1 MTVLLCLHFTIWDAV
16 SYGFLMKE
24 SGVMIDISL
33 NKIKKNYGFN
43 DVLTDI
49 NFDVYTNDKIALV
62 GLNGSGKSTILKLIY
77 GIENPNSGNISIRNN
92 ISIGYLSQNYENKDI
107 LVKNMLYENFKDVLK
122 LEYEIKKIE
131 SKMQTQENDYKL
143 ITKYCN
149 LLEKL
154 NDIGGYKVKEKITKT
169 VDTFKLE
176 KLLEKNFNIL
186 SGGEKKLVLLANIMI
201 NNPDVILLDEPTN
214 YLDINTLEW
223 LENYLIN
230 YKGSLVIVSH
240 DRYFLDKVTNK
251 TILIENGTNYIF
263 HGNYSYYLKENE
275 NRIINEFEKY
285 KDQQK
290 QIEEMKKTIKK
301 LREWGQLGNNERF
314 FKRAKCIERRLEK
327 IELINK
333 PKVKNNIPITFNDN
347 KRTGHNVLKIN
358 NLNLVI
364 EDKILLDNVNFELTY
379 GTRTCILGSNGSG
392 KSTLIKYI
400 INNYN
405 NSKSTDNIKIGT
417 NVKIGYIE
425 QEIKFKNEDIR
436 VYDEAR
442 KYFNGEEHLLRSSL
456 FKFMFYGDDI
466 YKKLNKL
473 SGGERVRLLLFCL
486 IQQEINFLILDEP
499 TNHIDIETKE
509 VLEDALID
517 FKGTILFVS
526 HDRYFINKIATSIL
540 EIKDKKIHNH
550 IGNYDDYKNYYK

>member
-1 MTVLLCLHFTIWDAV
+1 
-16 SYGFLMKE
+16 MKE

-347 KRTGHNVLKIN
+347 KRTGHDVLKIN

-442 KYFNGEEHLLRSSL
+442 KYFNGEEYLLRSSL

-499 TNHIDIETKE
+499 TNHIDVETKE

>member
-1 MTVLLCLHFTIWDAV
+1 
-16 SYGFLMKE
+16 MKE

-122 LEYEIKKIE
+122 LEDEIKKIE

-149 LLEKL
+149 LLEKI

-314 FKRAKCIERRLEK
+314 FKRAKCIEHRLEK

-347 KRTGHNVLKIN
+347 KRTGNDVLKIN

-442 KYFNGEEHLLRSSL
+442 KYFNGEEYLLRSSL

>member
-1 MTVLLCLHFTIWDAV
+1 
-16 SYGFLMKE
+16 MKE

-122 LEYEIKKIE
+122 LEDEIKKIE

-347 KRTGHNVLKIN
+347 KRTGNDVLKIN

-442 KYFNGEEHLLRSSL
+442 KYFNGEEYLLRTSL

>member
-1 MTVLLCLHFTIWDAV
+1 
-16 SYGFLMKE
+16 MKE

-154 NDIGGYKVKEKITKT
+154 NDIGGYKVKEKIIKT

-251 TILIENGTNYIF
+251 NILIENGTNYIF

-290 QIEEMKKTIKK
+290 QIEEVKKTIKK

-347 KRTGHNVLKIN
+347 KRTGNDVLKIN

-405 NSKSTDNIKIGT
+405 NSKSTYNIKIGT

-442 KYFNGEEHLLRSSL
+442 KYFNGEEYLLRSSL

>member
-1 MTVLLCLHFTIWDAV
+1 
-16 SYGFLMKE
+16 MKE

-347 KRTGHNVLKIN
+347 KRTGNDVLKIN

-442 KYFNGEEHLLRSSL
+442 KYFNGEEYLLRSSL

>member
-1 MTVLLCLHFTIWDAV
+1 
-16 SYGFLMKE
+16 MKE

-314 FKRAKCIERRLEK
+314 FKRAKCIEHRLEK

-347 KRTGHNVLKIN
+347 KKTGNDVLKIN

-442 KYFNGEEHLLRSSL
+442 KYFNGEEYLLRSSL

-499 TNHIDIETKE
+499 TNHIDVETKE

>member
-1 MTVLLCLHFTIWDAV
+1 
-16 SYGFLMKE
+16 MKE

-314 FKRAKCIERRLEK
+314 FKRAKCIEHRLEK

-347 KRTGHNVLKIN
+347 KRTGNDILKIN

-442 KYFNGEEHLLRSSL
+442 KYFNGEEYLLRSSL

>member
-1 MTVLLCLHFTIWDAV
+1 
-16 SYGFLMKE
+16 MKE

-154 NDIGGYKVKEKITKT
+154 NDIGGYKVKEKISKT

-314 FKRAKCIERRLEK
+314 FKRAKCIEHRLEK

-347 KRTGHNVLKIN
+347 KRTGNDVLKIN

-442 KYFNGEEHLLRSSL
+442 KYFNGEEYLLRSSL

-499 TNHIDIETKE
+499 TNHIDTETKE

>member
-1 MTVLLCLHFTIWDAV
+1 
-16 SYGFLMKE
+16 MKE

-122 LEYEIKKIE
+122 LEDEIKKIE

-347 KRTGHNVLKIN
+347 KRTGHDVLKIN

-442 KYFNGEEHLLRSSL
+442 KYFNGEEYLLRSSL

>member
-1 MTVLLCLHFTIWDAV
+1 
-16 SYGFLMKE
+16 MKE

-314 FKRAKCIERRLEK
+314 FKRAKCIEHRLEK

-347 KRTGHNVLKIN
+347 KRTGNDVLKIN

-442 KYFNGEEHLLRSSL
+442 KYFNGEEYLLRSSL

-509 VLEDALID
+509 ILEDALID

>member
-1 MTVLLCLHFTIWDAV
+1 
-16 SYGFLMKE
+16 MKE

-214 YLDINTLEW
+214 YLAINTLEW

-347 KRTGHNVLKIN
+347 KRTGHDVLKIN

-442 KYFNGEEHLLRSSL
+442 KYFNGEEYLLRSSL

-499 TNHIDIETKE
+499 TNHIDVETKE

>member
-1 MTVLLCLHFTIWDAV
+1 
-16 SYGFLMKE
+16 MKE

-347 KRTGHNVLKIN
+347 KRTGHDVLKIN

-364 EDKILLDNVNFELTY
+364 EDKILLDNVDFELTY

-442 KYFNGEEHLLRSSL
+442 KYFNGEEYLLRSSL

>member
-1 MTVLLCLHFTIWDAV
+1 
-16 SYGFLMKE
+16 MKE

-347 KRTGHNVLKIN
+347 KRTGHDVLKIN

-442 KYFNGEEHLLRSSL
+442 KYFNGEEYLLRSSL

>member
-1 MTVLLCLHFTIWDAV
+1 
-16 SYGFLMKE
+16 MKE

-122 LEYEIKKIE
+122 LEDEIKKIE

-251 TILIENGTNYIF
+251 NILIENGTNYIF

-290 QIEEMKKTIKK
+290 QIEEVKKTIKK

-347 KRTGHNVLKIN
+347 KRTGHDVLKIN

-442 KYFNGEEHLLRSSL
+442 KYFNGEEYLLRSSL

-499 TNHIDIETKE
+499 TNHIDVETKE

>member
-1 MTVLLCLHFTIWDAV
+1 
-16 SYGFLMKE
+16 MKE

-122 LEYEIKKIE
+122 LEDEIKKIE

-314 FKRAKCIERRLEK
+314 FKRAKCIEHRLEK

-347 KRTGHNVLKIN
+347 KRTGNDVLKIN

-442 KYFNGEEHLLRSSL
+442 KYFNGEEYLLRSSL

>member
-1 MTVLLCLHFTIWDAV
+1 
-16 SYGFLMKE
+16 MKE

-122 LEYEIKKIE
+122 LEDEIKKIE

-169 VDTFKLE
+169 IDTFKLE

-230 YKGSLVIVSH
+230 FKGSLVIVSH

-251 TILIENGTNYIF
+251 TILIENGINFIF

-333 PKVKNNIPITFNDN
+333 PKAKNNIPITFNDN
-347 KRTGHNVLKIN
+347 KVPGNDVLKIKK
-358 NLNLVI
+358 LNLVI
-364 EDKILLDNVNFELTY
+364 EDKILLDNVDFELTY

-405 NSKSTDNIKIGT
+405 NNKSTDNIKIGT

-442 KYFNGEEHLLRSSL
+442 EYFNGEEYLLRSSL

-499 TNHIDIETKE
+499 TNHIDVETKE

>member
-1 MTVLLCLHFTIWDAV
+1 
-16 SYGFLMKE
+16 MKE

-314 FKRAKCIERRLEK
+314 FKRAKCIEHRLEK

-347 KRTGHNVLKIN
+347 KRTGNDVLKIN

-442 KYFNGEEHLLRSSL
+442 KYFNGEEYLLRSSL

>member
-1 MTVLLCLHFTIWDAV
+1 
-16 SYGFLMKE
+16 MKE

-122 LEYEIKKIE
+122 LEDEIKKIE

-347 KRTGHNVLKIN
+347 KRTGNDVFKIN

-442 KYFNGEEHLLRSSL
+442 KYFNGEEYLLRSSL

-499 TNHIDIETKE
+499 TNHIDVETKE

>member
-1 MTVLLCLHFTIWDAV
+1 
-16 SYGFLMKE
+16 MKE

-33 NKIKKNYGFN
+33 KKIKKNYGFN

-347 KRTGHNVLKIN
+347 KRTGHDVLKIN

-442 KYFNGEEHLLRSSL
+442 KYFNGEEYLLRSSL

-540 EIKDKKIHNH
+540 EIKDKKIHDH